1 MKRCQ
6 QRGEENNV
14 KFSYTNETE
23 TNKQTKNLCFK
34 SEKQPNLKR
43 NVQKKIVAF
52 QSTKLKVLY

>member
-23 TNKQTKNLCFK
+23 TNKQKK
-34 SEKQPNLKR
+34 SMFQVRK
-43 NVQKKIVAF
+43 VA
-52 QSTKLKVLY
+52 